1 MGEFDE
7 DPAPLLLAPPSRESA
22 AALSLAAAR
31 RRRRRAATRENVR
44 RVSAQR
50 SPRTARLLAELWDSG
65 AQDSRRLAERYR
77 AILETTHDPLAP
89 GELSRDAVAMEE
101 LHLSLAMR
109 CTRNQAASMIREAHR
124 IGTLLPLSL
133 TRLGRGEFP
142 VAWFEKLLER
152 TRGLEDDAL
161 RVLDVEL
168 SGIDLA
174 VAPEAFSRRLGH
186 LLTAAISRSRV
197 REDARP
203 ENRRRVVMDPP
214 RPDGTGC
221 LRIIGPLPEILDLAR
236 RLDRSAHAVQDA
248 QRSAFLQGT
257 PLPVDPGGFV
267 EATGSIPPL
276 ARACYDILMSTRL
289 ETAGIEVPAPR
300 FRMNVTVP
308 MLTLLGESD
317 APGMLD
323 GTTPIPAQ
331 MARELAG
338 GEDTWYRILTDAT
351 TGSYLPVPADR
362 YRPTAEQLAHLL
374 LRHPTCAVPG
384 CARPSSLLSEA
395 DHIEEFDHERP
406 TEGGSTEVSNLHQL
420 CREHH
425 RLKTLGLID
434 PVRDDEAGTT
444 WWDASGL
451 LMSMQED
458 GRELATD
465 QVVAEMTAAWEQYE
479 GGRLMRAAA
488 ASRRHRVAE
497 QGLAPG
503 DECTGPDG
511 EEGWWVG
518 HDGDLHPP
526 GDPPPY

>member
-1 MGEFDE
+1 
-7 DPAPLLLAPPSRESA
+7 
-22 AALSLAAAR
+22 
-31 RRRRRAATRENVR
+31 
-44 RVSAQR
+44 
-50 SPRTARLLAELWDSG
+50 
-65 AQDSRRLAERYR
+65 
-77 AILETTHDPLAP
+77 
-89 GELSRDAVAMEE
+89 
-101 LHLSLAMR
+101 
-109 CTRNQAASMIREAHR
+109 
-124 IGTLLPLSL
+124 
-133 TRLGRGEFP
+133 
-142 VAWFEKLLER
+142 
-152 TRGLEDDAL
+152 
-161 RVLDVEL
+161 
-168 SGIDLA
+168 
-174 VAPEAFSRRLGH
+174 
-186 LLTAAISRSRV
+186 
-197 REDARP
+197 
-203 ENRRRVVMDPP
+203 
-214 RPDGTGC
+214 
-221 LRIIGPLPEILDLAR
+221 
-236 RLDRSAHAVQDA
+236 
-248 QRSAFLQGT
+248 
-257 PLPVDPGGFV
+257 
-267 EATGSIPPL
+267 
-276 ARACYDILMSTRL
+276 MSTRL

-338 GEDTWYRILTDAT
+338 GEATWYRILTDAT

-406 TEGGSTEVSNLHQL
+406 TAGGSTEVSNLHQL

-425 RLKTLGLID
+425 RLKTLGLLD

-479 GGRLMRAAA
+479 GGRLMRAEA

-497 QGLAPG
+497 QGLSPG